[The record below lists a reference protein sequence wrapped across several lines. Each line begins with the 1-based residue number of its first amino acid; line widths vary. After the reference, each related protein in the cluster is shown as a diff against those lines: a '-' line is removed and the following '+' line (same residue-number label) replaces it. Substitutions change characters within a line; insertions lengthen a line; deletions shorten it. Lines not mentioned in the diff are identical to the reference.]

1 MTALAESTVA
11 TAESLY
17 GNSAAKAVTAAF
29 EARGIL

>member
-1 MTALAESTVA
+1 VTALAKGTVA
-11 TAESLY
+11 AAQSLY